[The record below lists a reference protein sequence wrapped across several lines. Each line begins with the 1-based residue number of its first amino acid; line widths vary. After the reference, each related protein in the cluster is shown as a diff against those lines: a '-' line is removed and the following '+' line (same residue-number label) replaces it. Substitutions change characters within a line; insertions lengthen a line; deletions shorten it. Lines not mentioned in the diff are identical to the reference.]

1 MISVPNFFGS
11 GVRHTFFKL
20 GFQVSSGTALLS
32 LMMSRPEVRMLGAD
46 DKDFLA
52 ASVKKLDDE
61 GLTEARHL
69 ALQARDGG
77 PTLLEACFIDRTWRF
92 SDDVV
97 AVVEGFLETM
107 ASRAKWSEKLQ
118 AQGRD
123 PRIVDVLEALG
134 KVKKRDREDE
144 YVAGGTADGA
154 LRLQVRVTCARNA
167 AGASRLSEVDR
178 LCYDRWAKR
187 TTDLLRE
194 ADVPSWTLV
203 KDTVDPEK
211 TLKGILGRSQAG
223 TVRLR
228 VRPWEAFTRW
238 LMWRRERRWPTSAV
252 DVVDYVAEKMSEA
265 PAASFPRSFGA
276 SLVWL

>member
-1 MISVPNFFGS
+1 M
-11 GVRHTFFKL
+11 
-20 GFQVSSGTALLS
+20 LS

-46 DKDFLA
+46 DKDLLA
-52 ASVKKLDDE
+52 ALVKKLDDE
-61 GLTEARHL
+61 GLTAARHF
-69 ALQARDGG
+69 ALQAKDGG
-77 PTLLEACFIDRTWRF
+77 RTFLEACFIDRTWRF

-97 AVVEGFLETM
+97 AVVEGLLETM

-123 PRIVDVLEALG
+123 PRIVDLLEALG

-154 LRLQVRVTCARNA
+154 LRLQVRVTWARNA

-178 LCYDRWAKR
+178 VCYDRWAKR